1 MLSAY
6 SGSAIRSA
14 EAPLLTAGHSDAL
27 MQHAAYGLYTAA
39 TTELL
44 ASRGGCYGRNAVVL
58 AGSGNNAG
66 DALFAAARLAG
77 RGVRTTAVLTTGT
90 THPAALA
97 AFERAG
103 GRVERLSEETLHR
116 LGQLCAAADLIIDGI
131 LGIGGSGGLREPAAS
146 LVRELATAAT
156 GTVIACDL
164 PSGLDATTGMVHEP
178 VLPADLTVTFGAL
191 KAGLLTG
198 AGARA
203 AGRVTVIDIGLGAT
217 LPEPAIRRLEPA
229 DLAALYRQPRASDHK
244 YTRGVLGI
252 AAGSVKYPGAAV
264 LATGAALATGLG
276 MVRYLGPEPV
286 AGLINQ
292 SHPAAV
298 CSQESVRSS
307 RVQAWLVGPGAEDDA
322 DQRRRARDAM
332 SSGLPTVVDAG
343 ALPLLPRRLGP
354 HVILTPHAGELQT
367 VLASRKVRVT
377 RQDIESA
384 PADYARKAAELTGA
398 TVLLKGAVTVVASPS
413 GALFSQAAATPWL
426 ATAGSGDT
434 LAGILGA
441 LAATL
446 AEDDDGAAAGRLGV
460 PEADTW
466 AAVAAAAALL
476 HGLAGTRAAA
486 FGPVVVSGLPKHV
499 GAVLADLLTGPPDRT
514 QFTK

>member
-14 EAPLLTAGHSDAL
+14 EAPLLMAGHSDAL
-27 MQHAAYGLYTAA
+27 MQRAAYGLYTAA
-39 TTELL
+39 TAELV
-44 ASRGGCYGRNAVVL
+44 ASTGGCYGRNAVVL

-77 RGVRTTAVLTTGT
+77 RGVRTTAVLTTPT
-90 THPAALA
+90 THHAALA

-103 GRVERLSEETLHR
+103 GRIERLTEDTQPR
-116 LGQLCAAADLIIDGI
+116 LVRVCAAADLIIDGI
-131 LGIGGSGGLREPAAS
+131 LGIGGSGGLRGPAAS
-146 LVRELATAAT
+146 LVRELAGTTTA
-156 GTVIACDL
+156 TVVACDL
-164 PSGLDATTGMVHEP
+164 PSGLDATTGTVNEP
-178 VLPADLTVTFGAL
+178 VLRADLTVTFGAL

-198 AGARA
+198 PGAEA
-203 AGRVTVIDIGLGAT
+203 AGRVTVVDIGLGAT
-217 LPEPAIRRLEPA
+217 LPEPAVRRLEAA
-229 DLAALYRQPRASDHK
+229 DLAALYRRPRAADHK

-276 MVRYLGPEPV
+276 MVRYLGPESV
-286 AGLINQ
+286 AGLINRT
-292 SHPAAV
+292 HPEAV
-298 CSQESVRSS
+298 CSQDSVRSS

-343 ALPLLPRRLGP
+343 ALPLLPRKLGP
-354 HVILTPHAGELQT
+354 QVILTPHAGELQA
-367 VLASRKVRVT
+367 VLAARKVRVT
-377 RQDIESA
+377 RGDIESA
-384 PADYARKAAELTGA
+384 PADYARRAAELTGA
-398 TVLLKGAVTVVASPS
+398 TVLLKGSVTVVASPS

-441 LAATL
+441 LVATL
-446 AEDDDGAAAGRLGV
+446 AEDDDGSAAGRLGV
-460 PEADTW
+460 PEPDTW
-466 AAVAAAAALL
+466 AAIAAAAALL

-486 FGPVVVSGLPKHV
+486 SGPVVVSELPNHV
-499 GAVLADLLTGPPDRT
+499 GAVLADLLTGPPHRT